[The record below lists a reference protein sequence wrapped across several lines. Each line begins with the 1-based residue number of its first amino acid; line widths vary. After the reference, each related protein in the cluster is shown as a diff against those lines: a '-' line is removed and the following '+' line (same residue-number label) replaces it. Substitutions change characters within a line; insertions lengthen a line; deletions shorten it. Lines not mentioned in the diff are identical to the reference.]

1 MASGGLGLSIDS
13 DPNSSFLYHKQIE
26 FSTLFLNT
34 TTPKTSS
41 GNLYSHKMDTTNNK
55 NKNKN
60 KSPFQVN
67 HEISHQPFDHEM
79 RPIINELDFFSQN
92 NNHHNHSSA
101 SASASTSTPPSLNL
115 HHHHHHINDH
125 YTNPS
130 LLEFK
135 VNVST
140 HSL

>member
-1 MASGGLGLSIDS
+1 
-13 DPNSSFLYHKQIE
+13 
-26 FSTLFLNT
+26 
-34 TTPKTSS
+34 
-41 GNLYSHKMDTTNNK
+41 MDTK

-67 HEISHQPFDHEM
+67 LTSSNEISHQPFDHEM

-92 NNHHNHSSA
+92 KNHHNLA

-115 HHHHHHINDH
+115 HHHHHIHDH

>member
-34 TTPKTSS
+34 TTTKTLG
-41 GNLYSHKMDTTNNK
+41 GNIYSHKMDTTNNNK

-92 NNHHNHSSA
+92 KNHHNL
-101 SASASTSTPPSLNL
+101 ASASTSTPPSLNL

-130 LLEFK
+130 PLEFK